1 MTKGVITWITLFAN
15 ESLEIRLTI
24 TERPDQVSLSARIS
38 IYLSPTSIPLSAS
51 IPLFFDGGAG
61 ILYLRPHTDH

>member
-1 MTKGVITWITLFAN
+1 MFDRSKVLKRETHIDLDPPLI
-15 ESLEIRLTI
+15 
-24 TERPDQVSLSARIS
+24 SARIS
-38 IYLSPTSIPLSAS
+38 IYLLISPASIPLSAS